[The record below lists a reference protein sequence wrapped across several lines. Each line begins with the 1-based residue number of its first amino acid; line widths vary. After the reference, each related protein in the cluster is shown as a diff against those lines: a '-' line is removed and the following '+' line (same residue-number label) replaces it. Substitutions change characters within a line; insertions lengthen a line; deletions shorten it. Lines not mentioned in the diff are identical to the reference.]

1 MLRIFDT
8 SGGNGTRREFLRVGT
23 AALGGLGLPGLLA
36 SKVSALGR
44 ADVLRDKAVV
54 FLNLQG
60 GPTQFETFDPK
71 MTAPREI
78 RSITGEVKTSLPGV
92 SFGGTMP
99 KLARLADRMAIVR
112 SYRHGISSHG
122 PAAMH
127 VMAGGNATKAA
138 MSVLYSRV
146 AGLTDKESGMPLS
159 TIVMPR
165 AVGKEYSKLYR
176 APDRVTQSG
185 TISPVFKPFDP
196 SAGGEIIDN
205 MKLRID
211 GSRLEDRRYLL
222 SKLDELRRAKEK
234 SSAFE

>member
-78 RSITGEVKTSLPGV
+78 RSITG
-92 SFGGTMP
+92 
-99 KLARLADRMAIVR
+99 
-112 SYRHGISSHG
+112 
-122 PAAMH
+122 
-127 VMAGGNATKAA
+127 
-138 MSVLYSRV
+138 
-146 AGLTDKESGMPLS
+146 
-159 TIVMPR
+159 
-165 AVGKEYSKLYR
+165 
-176 APDRVTQSG
+176 
-185 TISPVFKPFDP
+185 
-196 SAGGEIIDN
+196 
-205 MKLRID
+205 
-211 GSRLEDRRYLL
+211 
-222 SKLDELRRAKEK
+222 
-234 SSAFE
+234 